1 MDIDDSNWKTEL
13 SNIIDNLKQEL
24 YELNDNTLSGSDPS
38 SEPFL
43 SPYKFFLDGDSFKF
57 TKGFCYIVLENMT
70 SSPIEY
76 QIQVYNRTDFD
87 MMDEITQK

>member
-24 YELNDNTLSGSDPS
+24 YELNDNTSSG
-38 SEPFL
+38 SEPFQ